1 MQFFPGSTWPVRPG
15 TWIPPPPPWW
25 TTPTGTGRAMWSVA
39 GSVWRLRGGAMGVVV
54 RVCSCCALF
63 PFPFYFSGAI
73 FCVFLHPSA
82 AECVD
87 YFYESQ
93 CPVLEGLDLISI
105 AAKILV
111 YVWQTQGQ
119 TTYLQ
124 KEKSNLTHSHLCSLP
139 GHTAM

>member
-1 MQFFPGSTWPVRPG
+1 MF
-15 TWIPPPPPWW
+15 
-25 TTPTGTGRAMWSVA
+25 
-39 GSVWRLRGGAMGVVV
+39 V
-54 RVCSCCALF
+54 RVAPF
-63 PFPFYFSGAI
+63 FPFYFSGAI

-105 AAKILV
+105 AEKILV

-124 KEKSNLTHSHLCSLP
+124 KKSQSKLTSTFAVFQGTQQCRF
-139 GHTAM
+139 